1 MTTVK
6 KIFGFKIGGLQ
17 QKILVLVVLVF
28 IITVACITGMSAFRT
43 KYLAKIVA
51 DTREEQQAAI
61 ETVSMDTIHQVI
73 DSSMVKINSMQAMLA
88 DNMFT
93 DIESDVLTLQSI
105 AQGIFLHKHIIL

>member
-1 MTTVK
+1 
-6 KIFGFKIGGLQ
+6 
-17 QKILVLVVLVF
+17 
-28 IITVACITGMSAFRT
+28 
-43 KYLAKIVA
+43 
-51 DTREEQQAAI
+51 
-61 ETVSMDTIHQVI
+61 MDTIHQVI

>member
-1 MTTVK
+1 
-6 KIFGFKIGGLQ
+6 
-17 QKILVLVVLVF
+17 
-28 IITVACITGMSAFRT
+28 MSAFRT
-43 KYLAKIVA
+43 KYPAKIVA

-73 DSSMVKINSMQAMLA
+73 DSSMVKIKSMQAMLA